1 MDEQTSR
8 ELGHR
13 KRDPERRKQEILTA
27 ATEIVAEQGAAALT
41 HRAVSARGG
50 VPLGTM
56 TRHFPSID
64 GLREAALRALGD
76 ESDTSLD
83 MIEQE
88 LSLCR
93 DVPQRLAEL
102 IHEFL
107 GDTRQV
113 QAMIAL
119 VSTTT
124 YDASL
129 RSIALRWT
137 DRLTDILGEHMRREQ
152 AVSIEVFLDGAIVHA
167 ALHDRP
173 LSLPAL
179 TRAIRAILAMPEIES
194 EEP

>member
-1 MDEQTSR
+1 MGEQTSR

-27 ATEIVAEQGAAALT
+27 ATEIVVEQGAAALT

-50 VPLGTM
+50 IPLGTM

-64 GLREAALRALGD
+64 ELREAALRALGD

-83 MIEQE
+83 VIEQE
-88 LSLCR
+88 LSRCS
-93 DVPQRLAEL
+93 DVSQRLAEL
-102 IHEFL
+102 MHEFL
-107 GDTRQV
+107 GETRQV
-113 QAMIAL
+113 HAMIAL

-124 YDASL
+124 SDASL

-137 DRLTDILGEHMRREQ
+137 DRLTEILAQHMGHER

-179 TRAIRAILAMPEIES
+179 TRSIRGILAMPETES
-194 EEP
+194 EES